1 MCGKSTSLALLRM
14 KVIGFLRTVFYA
26 RVNHV
31 GFDKISVFADRQL
44 LLVIEGKHA
53 LELCLVRVPRTR
65 VYRPFFFFFFPLCRG
80 STEAVAPGGARTRR
94 PNPRTVQ
101 TELAPGK
108 VASARYLADI
118 YNTDRFSRCDGAS
131 APFI

>member
-1 MCGKSTSLALLRM
+1 MQECNVFALLRM
-14 KVIGFLRTVFYA
+14 KVVGFLRTVFYA

-31 GFDKISVFADRQL
+31 GFGDVNVLLKDNSHLRLRARVGAVPCAFATDARL
-44 LLVIEGKHA
+44 STFLFLW
-53 LELCLVRVPRTR
+53 
-65 VYRPFFFFFFPLCRG
+65 RG

-101 TELAPGK
+101 TKLAPGK

-118 YNTDRFSRCDGAS
+118 YSTDRFSRCDGAS